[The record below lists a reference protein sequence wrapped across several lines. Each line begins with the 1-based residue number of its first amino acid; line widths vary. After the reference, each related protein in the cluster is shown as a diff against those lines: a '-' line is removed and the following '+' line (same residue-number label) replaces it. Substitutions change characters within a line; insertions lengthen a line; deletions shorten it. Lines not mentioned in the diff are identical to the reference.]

1 MKRAFAYLGVFF
13 GGVVV
18 GYVVDGFTSPSMLP
32 QSSRRSFGMTDSYV
46 LERFAPVCE
55 GLQAKGCS
63 CEPVVFTENTCESDL
78 RDLLDEQLFAPE
90 GRN

>member
-1 MKRAFAYLGVFF
+1 MER
-13 GGVVV
+13 GG
-18 GYVVDGFTSPSMLP
+18 
-32 QSSRRSFGMTDSYV
+32 RRSFGVSDAYI

-63 CEPVVFTENTCESDL
+63 CEPVVFTENTCESEL
-78 RDLLDEQLFAPE
+78 RDLLNEQLFPPE